1 MGNNWQEV
9 SRTDAVLYCEKS
21 GFRCKEMDP
30 FAMEVTEF
38 FLPNTK
44 IEFKYKMVYSDPV
57 KFYIWPR
64 IDGKDVTIDEFKKAV
79 KGN

>member
-1 MGNNWQEV
+1 
-9 SRTDAVLYCEKS
+9 
-21 GFRCKEMDP
+21 
-30 FAMEVTEF
+30 MEVTSF
-38 FLPNTK
+38 FLPGTK

-64 IDGKDVTIDEFKKAV
+64 IDGKDVTIEEFKNAV

>member
-9 SRTDAVLYCEKS
+9 CRTDAILYCEKS
-21 GFRCKEMDP
+21 GFKCTEIDP
-30 FAMEVTEF
+30 FAMEVTSF
-38 FLPNTK
+38 FLPGTK

-64 IDGKDVTIDEFKKAV
+64 IDDKDVTIEEFKKAV